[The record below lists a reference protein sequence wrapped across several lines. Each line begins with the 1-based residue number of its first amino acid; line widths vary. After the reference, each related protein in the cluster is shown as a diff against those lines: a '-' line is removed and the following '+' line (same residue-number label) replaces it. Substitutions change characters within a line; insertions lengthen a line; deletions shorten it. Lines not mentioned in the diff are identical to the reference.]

1 MKWVTL
7 GDESTKFFHANATIK
22 HNKNSIMTLE
32 DENGV
37 LLSQHNEK
45 ATLLWEAYETR
56 IIRILP
62 HVF

>member
-37 LLSQHNEK
+37 LLSQHDEK
-45 ATLLWEAYETR
+45 ATLSIQGETR